1 MASTPSSGPTPAARP
16 VPKGARTAEQKAWVY
31 GLLWGGGLALYK
43 TVFRMRVL
51 GVENVPREGGVVLA
65 SLHRSNFDT
74 FLVGVP
80 PRWRK
85 LRPMAKVELYR
96 NPALAWVLRNAGAFP
111 VRRGEGDREAIA
123 TAIRI
128 LRDGGTVAMYPE
140 GTRNRDG
147 QARLHSGAARLALST
162 RAALVPVAVKGTDE
176 IRLWPPRIPRFEVA
190 YGPPIPIDDLR
201 DLDTKS
207 AADVAT
213 ERWKDAVT
221 GLLATFDG

>member
-1 MASTPSSGPTPAARP
+1 MASTPSNAKAA
-16 VPKGARTAEQKAWVY
+16 VPKGARPSEQNPVVY
-31 GLLWGGGLALYK
+31 GLLWAGGLAVYK
-43 TVFRMRVL
+43 TVFRMRVI
-51 GVENVPREGGVVLA
+51 GVQNVPREGGVVLA

-85 LRPMAKVELYR
+85 LRPMAKVELYK
-96 NPALAWVLRNAGAFP
+96 NPAMAWILRHAGAFP

-128 LRDGGTVAMYPE
+128 LRAGGTVAMYPE

-147 QARLHSGAARLALST
+147 QARIHSGAARLALST
-162 RAALVPVAVKGTDE
+162 GAALVPVALTGTDRV
-176 IRLWPPRIPRFEVA
+176 RLWPPRIPRFQVA
-190 YGPPIPIDDLR
+190 YGPPIQVDDLS
-201 DLDTKS
+201 DLDTKK

-213 ERWKDAVT
+213 ERWKVAVE
-221 GLLATFDG
+221 GLLAQLTG

>member
-1 MASTPSSGPTPAARP
+1 MASTPSSQLPKAARP
-16 VPKGARTAEQKAWVY
+16 STPRPWVY
-31 GLLWGGGLALYK
+31 TVLWAGGLAVYK
-43 TVFRMRVL
+43 SVFRMRQV

-74 FLVGVP
+74 FLIAVP
-80 PRWRK
+80 PRWRR
-85 LRPMAKVELYR
+85 LRPMAKIELYG

-128 LRDGGTVAMYPE
+128 LRDGGTVAMFPE

-147 QARLHSGAARLALST
+147 QARIHSGAARLALST
-162 RAALVPVAVKGTDE
+162 NAALVPVALTGTDRV
-176 IRLWPPRIPRFEVA
+176 RLWPPRIPRFQVA
-190 YGPPIPIDDLR
+190 YGPPIRVDDLR

-213 ERWKDAVT
+213 ERWKDAVA
-221 GLLATFDG
+221 GLLASLTG

>member
-1 MASTPSSGPTPAARP
+1 M
-16 VPKGARTAEQKAWVY
+16 PKGARPSEQTPWVY
-31 GLLWGGGLALYK
+31 ALLWGGGLAVYK

-65 SLHRSNFDT
+65 SIHRSNFDT

-96 NPALAWVLRNAGAFP
+96 NPAMAWLLRHVGAFP

-128 LRDGGTVAMYPE
+128 LRGGGTVAMYPE

-147 QARLHSGAARLALST
+147 VAKVHSGAARLALST
-162 RAALVPVAVKGTDE
+162 HAAFVPVAITGTDQV
-176 IRLWPPRIPRFEVA
+176 RLWPPRIPRFQVA
-190 YGPPIPIDDLR
+190 YGPPIRLDDLR
-201 DLDTKS
+201 DLDSKS

-221 GLLATFDG
+221 GLLASLET

>member
-1 MASTPSSGPTPAARP
+1 MASTPSSPLPKAARP
-16 VPKGARTAEQKAWVY
+16 SEPRAWVY
-31 GLLWGGGLALYK
+31 TLLWAGGLAIYK
-43 TVFRMRVL
+43 SVFRMREL

-65 SLHRSNFDT
+65 SMHRSNFDT
-74 FLVGVP
+74 FLVAVP
-80 PRWRK
+80 PRWRR
-85 LRPMAKVELYR
+85 LRPMAKIELYR

-147 QARLHSGAARLALST
+147 QARIHTGAARLALST
-162 RAALVPVAVKGTDE
+162 RAALVPVAVTGTDRV
-176 IRLWPPRIPRFEVA
+176 RLWPPRIPRFQVA
-190 YGPPIPIDDLR
+190 YGPPIRLDDLG

-221 GLLATFDG
+221 GLLASLDG

>member
-1 MASTPSSGPTPAARP
+1 MASTPSKA
-16 VPKGARTAEQKAWVY
+16 VPKGARTTEQSPWVY
-31 GLLWGGGLALYK
+31 GLLWAGGLGLYK
-43 TVFRMRVL
+43 TVFRMRAV
-51 GVENVPREGGVVLA
+51 GVQNVPREGGVVLA

-80 PRWRK
+80 PRWRR

-96 NPALAWVLRNAGAFP
+96 NPVLAWVLRHAGAFP

-147 QARLHSGAARLALST
+147 QARLHSGAARLAIST
-162 RAALVPVAVKGTDE
+162 GAALVPVAVAGTDRV
-176 IRLWPPRIPRFEVA
+176 RLWPPRIPRFQVA
-190 YGPPIPIDDLR
+190 YGPPIPLDDLR
-201 DLDTKS
+201 DLDTKK

-213 ERWKDAVT
+213 ERWKVAVE
-221 GLLATFDG
+221 GLLAELDG